1 MGLTCSVLGHHYG
14 ERDRIEERDRQGSE
28 VVVTERA
35 VKTCRRC
42 GHELVVSES
51 KEVTAVS
58 DPPTASEEPSPDA
71 AAPKPEQT
79 SVPEERLDVQEEAP
93 EDDGVILEDET
104 PDREPGEWPPV
115 ETDQAET
122 PGSEVDWPTDES
134 APVEEETADAE
145 LAPAWPAVDDEDEG
159 FDAVAH
165 DEDDELDGDVIEA
178 FDGATTAT
186 NVEETAAGFVR
197 AGPMERPADPG
208 ESELHTEYYC
218 PQCDWA
224 AESLKASVRRG
235 DVCPDCKQGYVG
247 ERATR

>member
-58 DPPTASEEPSPDA
+58 DPPTESEEPPADA
-71 AAPKPEQT
+71 AEPEPEPT
-79 SVPEERLDVQEEAP
+79 SVPEERLDVQAEAP
-93 EDDGVILEDET
+93 EDDGVILEDEA

-115 ETDQAET
+115 ESDQAE
-122 PGSEVDWPTDES
+122 PPDSEVDWPTDES
-134 APVEEETADAE
+134 APAAEERTDTK
-145 LAPAWPAVDDEDEG
+145 LAPAWPVVDDDDEG
-159 FDAVAH
+159 FDAVAGEAN
-165 DEDDELDGDVIEA
+165 DEVDGDVIEA
-178 FDGATTAT
+178 FEGDTTGT
-186 NVEETAAGFVR
+186 NVEETDAGFVR

-224 AESLKASVRRG
+224 ATSLKASVRRG
-235 DVCPDCKQGYVG
+235 DICPDCKQGYVA
-247 ERATR
+247 EREAH

>member
-51 KEVTAVS
+51 KEVTAVA
-58 DPPTASEEPSPDA
+58 DPQTESEAPTAEA
-71 AAPKPEQT
+71 AAPEPEPT
-79 SVPEERLDVQEEAP
+79 SVPEERLDVQEETP
-93 EDDGVILEDET
+93 EDDGVILEDEP

-115 ETDQAET
+115 ESDQGET
-122 PGSEVDWPTDES
+122 PASEVDWPTDES
-134 APVEEETADAE
+134 APVEEEAADAK

-159 FDAVAH
+159 FDAVAG
-165 DEDDELDGDVIEA
+165 DGDDALDGDVIEA
-178 FDGATTAT
+178 FDGATTST
-186 NVEETAAGFVR
+186 NVDETAAGFVR
-197 AGPMERPADPG
+197 AGPMERPADPT

-218 PQCDWA
+218 PQCDWVA
-224 AESLKASVRRG
+224 ASLTASVRRG
-235 DVCPDCKQGYVG
+235 DICPDCKQGYVG
-247 ERATR
+247 ERAAR